1 MGNLNEMNYDKQC
14 LLIGRVSRLY
24 DSGMSMHE
32 IAEEINMPESTV
44 RSAMSIILTA
54 RSKK

>member
-1 MGNLNEMNYDKQC
+1 MENLNEMNYNKQC

-32 IAEEINMPESTV
+32 ISEEIKQPESTV
-44 RSAMSIILTA
+44 RGAMSVILTA

>member
-1 MGNLNEMNYDKQC
+1 MGNLNEMNYNKQC
-14 LLIGRVSRLY
+14 LLVGRVSRLY

>member
-1 MGNLNEMNYDKQC
+1 MGNLNEMNYNKQR

-44 RSAMSIILTA
+44 RSAMSVILTA